1 MKKVL
6 KIVFTTSILIFLILW
21 ILMVFFGESK
31 FNNMEIRSIFVII
44 YFISSLIYYK
54 IDVKDKDAEIQQL
67 KQKLKEKYNR
77 N

>member
-67 KQKLKEKYNR
+67 KQKLKEKYDR